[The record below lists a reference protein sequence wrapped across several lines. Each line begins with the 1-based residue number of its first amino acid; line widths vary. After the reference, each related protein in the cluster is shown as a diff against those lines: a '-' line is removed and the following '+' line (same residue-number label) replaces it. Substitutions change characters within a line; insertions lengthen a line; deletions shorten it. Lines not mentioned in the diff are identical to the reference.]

1 MPTFEQIN
9 EMIARN
15 PEELDLFQ
23 KMDQEMFAKEG
34 KEKRLQEILE
44 KKPSLKDKDLSKIN
58 YRLVQDWE
66 VPEWV
71 KVKP

>member
-23 KMDQEMFAKEG
+23 KMDQEMFVKEG
-34 KEKRLQEILE
+34 KEKRL
-44 KKPSLKDKDLSKIN
+44 
-58 YRLVQDWE
+58 
-66 VPEWV
+66 
-71 KVKP
+71 